1 MQESTTEQYHYLQA
15 SGELGYNMTN
25 DYMFR
30 MVLQRDEETL
40 KGLICSVIK
49 LPREA
54 VKSVRIENPIELGA
68 DVSSKE
74 YQLDIHVSLNDDTCM
89 NLEMQVVNY
98 NNWTERSLSYLCRRF
113 DNVLKGQDYTTV
125 KPVYHIGFLDFT
137 LFEDHPE
144 FFGKYQMRNRK
155 DNYLYTD
162 KFNLYVVDLNR
173 TDMATDEDKAHK
185 VDTWARL
192 FKAKTWEEIKMI
204 TRDNP
209 SMNSTAETIFL
220 SNSDFE
226 IRERC
231 RAREDA
237 IVHEQFQK
245 QQIETL
251 TAELTKA
258 NEEKKESDAK
268 LAKVTEEKKKSD
280 EENALLRQIL
290 KDHGIDV

>member
-1 MQESTTEQYHYLQA
+1 
-15 SGELGYNMTN
+15 
-25 DYMFR
+25 
-30 MVLQRDEETL
+30 
-40 KGLICSVIK
+40 
-49 LPREA
+49 
-54 VKSVRIENPIELGA
+54 
-68 DVSSKE
+68 
-74 YQLDIHVSLNDDTCM
+74 
-89 NLEMQVVNY
+89 
-98 NNWTERSLSYLCRRF
+98 
-113 DNVLKGQDYTTV
+113 
-125 KPVYHIGFLDFT
+125 
-137 LFEDHPE
+137 
-144 FFGKYQMRNRK
+144 
-155 DNYLYTD
+155 
-162 KFNLYVVDLNR
+162 
-173 TDMATDEDKAHK
+173 
-185 VDTWARL
+185 
-192 FKAKTWEEIKMI
+192 MI

>member
-1 MQESTTEQYHYLQA
+1 M
-15 SGELGYNMTN
+15 
-25 DYMFR
+25 
-30 MVLQRDEETL
+30 
-40 KGLICSVIK
+40 
-49 LPREA
+49 
-54 VKSVRIENPIELGA
+54 
-68 DVSSKE
+68 
-74 YQLDIHVSLNDDTCM
+74 
-89 NLEMQVVNY
+89 
-98 NNWTERSLSYLCRRF
+98 
-113 DNVLKGQDYTTV
+113 
-125 KPVYHIGFLDFT
+125 
-137 LFEDHPE
+137 
-144 FFGKYQMRNRK
+144 
-155 DNYLYTD
+155 
-162 KFNLYVVDLNR
+162 VDLNR

-237 IVHEQFQK
+237 IVHEQFQN

-251 TAELTKA
+251 TAKLAKSNEEKAQITKEA
-258 NEEKKESDAK
+258 DASIAKITEEKKESDAK